1 MRATLLRIV
10 LICALGAAPA
20 AAQELRQFNP
30 IMGPGAAAP
39 LPAGAQPGREFVPI
53 SRAEVEAGVRRV
65 MESWNTPQ
73 FEQKLAENFYDKQR
87 LGDALDTL
95 VPRDAKIRVLG
106 LQGTQTLSQ
115 AAARE
120 AERILSEAA
129 AHPLVKAALET
140 YPGAAI
146 EAVRDLGP
154 APARPEADG
163 EREETNGEDG

>member
-1 MRATLLRIV
+1 MTSAMRATLLRAV
-10 LICALGAAPA
+10 LLCALGAAPA

-30 IMGPGAAAP
+30 IMGPGATAP
-39 LPAGAQPGREFVPI
+39 LPAGAQPVKNFVPI
-53 SRAEVEAGVRRV
+53 TRAEVEAGVRRV

-115 AAARE
+115 HVVPDPSGLFDTYISRVSATVRTQIE
-120 AERILSEAA
+120 FSSPQGGFQRRDGTNEIILRITQRVL
-129 AHPLVKAALET
+129 
-140 YPGAAI
+140 
-146 EAVRDLGP
+146 R
-154 APARPEADG
+154 
-163 EREETNGEDG
+163 